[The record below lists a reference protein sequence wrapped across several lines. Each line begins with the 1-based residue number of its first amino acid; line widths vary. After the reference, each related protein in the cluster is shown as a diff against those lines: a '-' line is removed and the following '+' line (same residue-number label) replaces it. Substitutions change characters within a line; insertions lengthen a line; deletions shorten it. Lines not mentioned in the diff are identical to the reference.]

1 MIKKIVLG
9 VLVLLSGQL
18 FSQEN
23 TASPYSFYGIG
34 DVRFKGMNDVVPM
47 GGLTVYSDSI
57 HINVLNPAS
66 YANQMLTS
74 IQVGGTSSFYKLK
87 SSVDYEQAKKTTFD
101 YLTIGL
107 PYSKKL
113 GFSFGLL
120 PHSAVGYR
128 LKKSLY
134 SNDEL
139 VQGNVYS
146 GTGGVNKVY
155 FGTGYQLNS
164 KLSIG
169 ADFQYLFGSIDTKSI
184 LLLNGVQYSTRELN
198 NSVMSGVAFNT
209 GLIYRTTVYSKYT
222 LTTSLTFS
230 PQTKISS
237 VNTRNTATVT
247 FNSAGTELVANS
259 VEVAVPDSKMNIPS
273 KLAFGAGLGNR
284 KWFVGADY
292 TRRGTS
298 TQTNRFDNYTNV
310 RYENSSKIAI
320 GGYFIPKFD
329 SFQSYFQ
336 RVSYKAGFRYENT
349 GLVINN
355 TSIKDKAVSFGF
367 AFPITGTFSSINV
380 GSEIGSRGT
389 SSNGLIRE
397 NYFTIN
403 IGLMFSD
410 KWFRKNLYN

>member
-9 VLVLLSGQL
+9 ILVLLSNPL

-34 DVRFKGMNDVVPM
+34 DTRFKGMNDVISM
-47 GGLTVYSDSI
+47 GGLSVYSDSI
-57 HINVLNPAS
+57 HLNVLNPAS

-74 IQVGGTSSFYKLK
+74 IQVGATSSFYKLK
-87 SSVDYEQAKKTTFD
+87 SSSDFEQAKKTTFD
-101 YLTIGL
+101 YLVIGL
-107 PYSKKL
+107 PYNKKL

-128 LKKSLY
+128 LVKNQY
-134 SNDEL
+134 SGADIIQSNI
-139 VQGNVYS
+139 YT

-155 FGTGYQLNS
+155 FGAGYQITS
-164 KLSIG
+164 KVSFG

-198 NSVMSGVAFNT
+198 NSVLSGVAFNT
-209 GLIYRTTVYSKYT
+209 GLMYKTKVYTKYT
-222 LTTSLTFS
+222 LTTSLVYS
-230 PQTKISS
+230 PQTKLNS

-247 FNSAGTELVANS
+247 FNSAGAELVAS
-259 VEVAVPDSKMNIPS
+259 SQEVTVPDSKMNIPS
-273 KLAFGAGLGNR
+273 KVILGAGLGNR

-292 TRRGTS
+292 TRRGS
-298 TQTNRFDNYTNV
+298 SSQTNRFDNYTNV

-336 RVSYKAGFRYENT
+336 RVTYKAGFRYETT

-355 TSIKDKAVSFGF
+355 MSIKDKAVNFGF
-367 AFPITGTFSSINV
+367 AFPITGTFSSINI

-389 SSNGLIRE
+389 SNNGLIKE

-410 KWFRKNLYN
+410 KWFKKNLYN